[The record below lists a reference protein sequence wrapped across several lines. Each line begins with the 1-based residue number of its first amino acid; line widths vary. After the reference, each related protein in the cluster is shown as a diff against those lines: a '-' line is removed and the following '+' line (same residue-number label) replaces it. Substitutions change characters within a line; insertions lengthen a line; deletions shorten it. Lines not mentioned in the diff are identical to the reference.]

1 MRKLLLIPFMLMAL
15 SVFGQGEKA
24 AVEKVV
30 NTYFKGYNAGDST
43 ILKEAFHP
51 NFHLTWVSPWHK
63 GEEAFKQ
70 VDRAGMF
77 AFFGNN
83 WSDLKI
89 SSTLDEVVVSKDAA
103 TAKATVIL
111 QGIVTWTDYLSLLK
125 IKDRWWIVSKISEG
139 ELAKK

>member
-1 MRKLLLIPFMLMAL
+1 MQKLLFIPFILLSL
-15 SVFGQGEKA
+15 SVFGQDEKT

-30 NTYFKGYNAGDST
+30 QTYFEGYSAGDST

-51 NFHLTWVSPWHK
+51 NFHLTWISPWHK
-63 GEEAFKQ
+63 GEEAFQQ

-77 AFFGNN
+77 EFFGNN
-83 WSDLKI
+83 WSNLKI

-103 TAKATVIL
+103 TAKATVVL
-111 QGIVTWTDYLSLLK
+111 KGIVTWTDYLSLLK
-125 IKDRWWIVSKISEG
+125 INNRWWIVSKISEG